1 MKVRTKEVYGEYN
14 QILSVVFSMDISE
27 ENYNSE
33 RSIHPKCSLQHFYNS
48 QDMVTNK
55 CPSAKEWIKNM

>member
-1 MKVRTKEVYGEYN
+1 MKVRSKEGYGEYN

-33 RSIHPKCSLQHFYNS
+33 RCIHSNVHYN
-48 QDMVTNK
+48 TFTI
-55 CPSAKEWIKNM
+55 AKTWYQPNVHQQRNG

>member
-33 RSIHPKCSLQHFYNS
+33 RSMHPNVHYN
-48 QDMVTNK
+48 TFTI
-55 CPSAKEWIKNM
+55 AKTW

>member
-33 RSIHPKCSLQHFYNS
+33 RSMHPSVHYN
-48 QDMVTNK
+48 TFTI
-55 CPSAKEWIKNM
+55 AKTW